1 MSQNNDRPKVSV
13 IIPAYNVEKY
23 IEKCI
28 GSILSQT
35 YTNLELIVVDD
46 GATDSTPQI
55 IDAAAARDSRLIPIH
70 KENGGVS
77 TARNSG
83 LDVCTGEYVVF
94 VDGDDYLAPDYIE
107 YMLGLAKQT
116 NAGFC
121 LSRNSFTR
129 KGEAQVQEDR
139 VETLTPE
146 DATAL
151 LLSPAIIVGCWNKI
165 YKRTLLLENNL
176 RFSSELFYGEGLSFI
191 TTAAQRSNAVGVG
204 CRKVY
209 YYRRNNVASATTKF
223 DIEKLYN
230 GEKSLDVIEENMSIS
245 SPKIDAMLFL
255 HRSIFALGALVR
267 LLAHKVK
274 SQYKDDY
281 KRWKRFVNRSARI
294 LLFKKGIS
302 VYRKLLLL
310 GGSICPRVLMYMD
323 IIRRKRIVDGSIE

>member
-1 MSQNNDRPKVSV
+1 MPQNNDNPKVSV
-13 IIPAYNVEKY
+13 IIPAYNVGSY

-28 GSILSQT
+28 NSILLQT
-35 YTNLELIVVDD
+35 YSNLELIVVND
-46 GATDSTPQI
+46 GSTDATPQI
-55 IDAAAARDSRLIPIH
+55 VNAIAARDHRLVPIH
-70 KENGGVS
+70 KKNGGVS

-94 VDGDDYLAPDYIE
+94 VDGDDYLAPDYVE
-107 YMLGLAKQT
+107 YMLGLVKQT
-116 NAGFC
+116 GAEFC
-121 LSRNSFTR
+121 LSRNSFTH
-129 KGEAQVQEDR
+129 KGEAQVQEDHI
-139 VETLTPE
+139 ETLTPE

-191 TTAAQRSNAVGVG
+191 TTAAQLTNAVGVG

-230 GEKSLDVIEENMSIS
+230 GEKSLDVIEANLSIS

-267 LLAHKVK
+267 LLAHNVK
-274 SQYKDDY
+274 NQHKDDY
-281 KRWKRFVNRSARI
+281 KRWKHFVNRSART
-294 LLFKKGIS
+294 LLFKKGIPF
-302 VYRKLLLL
+302 YRKCLLL
-310 GGSICPRVLMYMD
+310 GGSICPRLLMYMD